1 MTTNGRMVARAVQE
15 KFRPILKWTYED
27 MKKSDITL
35 NTMKVFLLNS
45 GVIELQPSHGI
56 GVLTCIILSQAE
68 QHQTATTILAETAFK
83 WLACVKEDKGN
94 KVVGFRHTPPYVFT
108 AWDER
113 IVDHPNFWTNLWHTD
128 CLLTQQV
135 QVIHL
140 SFTKPL
146 TKGYA

>member
-1 MTTNGRMVARAVQE
+1 MATNGRIVAREVQE
-15 KFRPILKWTYED
+15 KLKPILKWTYED
-27 MKKSDITL
+27 MKKSDLTL

-45 GVIELQPSHGI
+45 GVIELQPSHVI
-56 GVLTCIILSQAE
+56 DVLTSIILFQAE
-68 QHQTATTILAETAFK
+68 QHQTATTILAEAAFK
-83 WLACVKEDKGN
+83 RLAFVSDDKGN
-94 KVVGFRHTPPYVFT
+94 EFVGLRQTPPYVFT